1 MKFNRINLPC
11 LFITFIVAINLF
23 NLCEMRNKSSMR
35 PPKVIPTALPG
46 RVCAKNNILLAKCTP
61 GHECKR
67 IDLGFKSKS
76 QISKCV
82 QSRRPTGYR
91 PAKQTFAML
100 GQKCAEH
107 NAYFKPLKCGPGLEC
122 RQKSVLK
129 NGRLYT
135 NSSAASY
142 CQKQKSIPQ
151 IHSFPKTVGGDSW
164 KQNPNLKRKEIPQI
178 HSFPKTVGGDSWKQ
192 NPNLKRKEIPQI
204 HSFPKTVGGDS
215 WKQNPNLNINKEALQ
230 PIGKDSWRQNPNLH
244 INRKRATGLIDLS
257 AKKGEICH
265 KPARSAGQIVM
276 APKRCEHGY
285 VCRQSDED
293 ELMRLPTPSF
303 CLKPKKR
310 ATGLLMPVKEL
321 ELPALNL
328 DSLTELKH

>member
-1 MKFNRINLPC
+1 
-11 LFITFIVAINLF
+11 
-23 NLCEMRNKSSMR
+23 MRMTYSDQRGNK
-35 PPKVIPTALPG
+35 
-46 RVCAKNNILLAKCTP
+46 N
-61 GHECKR
+61 
-67 IDLGFKSKS
+67 S

-91 PAKQTFAML
+91 PAKQTFTML

-129 NGRLYT
+129 NGRNYT

-142 CQKQKSIPQ
+142 CQKQK
-151 IHSFPKTVGGDSW
+151 T
-164 KQNPNLKRKEIPQI
+164 IPQI

-215 WKQNPNLNINKEALQ
+215 WKQNPNLNINKEEPKPLQ

-244 INRKRATGLIDLS
+244 INRK
-257 AKKGEICH
+257 EP
-265 KPARSAGQIVM
+265 KPLQPIG
-276 APKRCEHGY
+276 K
-285 VCRQSDED
+285 
-293 ELMRLPTPSF
+293 
-303 CLKPKKR
+303 
-310 ATGLLMPVKEL
+310 
-321 ELPALNL
+321 
-328 DSLTELKH
+328 DSW

>member
-46 RVCAKNNILLAKCTP
+46 RVCAKSNILLAKCTP

-91 PAKQTFAML
+91 PAKQTFGML

-142 CQKQKSIPQ
+142 CQKQKS
-151 IHSFPKTVGGDSW
+151 
-164 KQNPNLKRKEIPQI
+164 
-178 HSFPKTVGGDSWKQ
+178 
-192 NPNLKRKEIPQI
+192 IPQI

-310 ATGLLMPVKEL
+310 ATGLLMPEKEL
-321 ELPALNL
+321 KLPALNL
-328 DSLTELKH
+328 DIQALQK